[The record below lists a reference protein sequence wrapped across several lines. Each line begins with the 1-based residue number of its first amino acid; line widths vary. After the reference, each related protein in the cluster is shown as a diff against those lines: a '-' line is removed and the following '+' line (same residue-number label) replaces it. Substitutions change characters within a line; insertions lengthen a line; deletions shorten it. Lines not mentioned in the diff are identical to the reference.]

1 MANLKF
7 SKQQDPIVSS
17 TKEVYKILLIDDD
30 ELVHNVSHSVINNM
44 TFKHF
49 DIELISAYSA
59 KEAKEYLQDNDD
71 VALAFVDVVMET
83 PDAGLQLVKAIRDEL
98 DNQLIRLVIRT
109 GQPNDAPQMN
119 VVDEY
124 DIDNYK
130 EKTEL
135 TAQKLYTT
143 IRTSIRSYIQLL
155 ELQKKYEDTYEQM
168 TTNHLT
174 SLPNRV
180 KLQEDLTEND
190 SKVLVLID
198 IIGFSHINETNGFET
213 GDKVL
218 KGLADFLHQT
228 YAEHYNVYHLEA
240 DLFALLLPLS
250 SQDQLEEVISMIKKD
265 IAQLRIITEDFD
277 HFIDTTI
284 GVAYQGEKN
293 IIQKAVLA
301 LNDAKNSG
309 RNQIT
314 YYSNDLKIIKQIQE
328 THHWGSILKK
338 AIENNDVVA
347 YYQAICDTLTQKVVR
362 YEMLVR
368 LKYNGKIHTPHKFL
382 DAAQNSGQLFN
393 IFKFMFSTACQKI
406 NQRKVRLSIN
416 IGDIE
421 LSHPDL
427 MIFINKELSQ
437 YTIDTSQI
445 SLEVLEYNSISQH
458 PYIKERINA
467 LHKLGFDI
475 TIDDFGTRCSNFSQI
490 ENLPVTTL
498 KIDGQYIKDIHTNE
512 NSLIVVETIQKY
524 AKAKG
529 LRLVAEFVH
538 SKEVYET
545 VKKMGIDYVQGDY
558 LHEAQTMN

>member
-7 SKQQDPIVSS
+7 SKQKDPISESS
-17 TKEVYKILLIDDD
+17 KEVYKILLVDDD
-30 ELVHNVSHSVINNM
+30 KLVHNVSHSVINNM
-44 TFKHF
+44 TFQHF
-49 DIELISAYSA
+49 DLELISAYSA
-59 KEAKEYLQDNDD
+59 KEAKEYLLENDD

-83 PDAGLQLVKAIRDEL
+83 ADAGLQLVKSIREEL
-98 DNQLIRLVIRT
+98 GNHLIRLVIRT
-109 GQPNDAPQMN
+109 GQPNDAPQMD
-119 VVDEY
+119 VVDQY
-124 DIDNYK
+124 DIDDYK

-135 TAQKLYTT
+135 TVQKLYTT
-143 IRTSIRSYIQLL
+143 IRTSIRSYIQLV
-155 ELQKKYEDTYEQM
+155 ELQKKYEETYRQM

-174 SLPNRV
+174 LLPNRV
-180 KLQEDLTEND
+180 KLQEDLIKND
-190 SKVLVLID
+190 SNILVLID

-218 KGLADFLHQT
+218 KGLADFLLKT
-228 YAEHYNVYHLEA
+228 YAEDYHIYHLEA

-250 SQDQLEEVISMIKKD
+250 TQDYLEEVISIIKKD
-265 IAQLRIITEDFD
+265 ISQFPIVTEDFD
-277 HFIDTTI
+277 YFIDTTI

-314 YYSNDLKIIKQIQE
+314 YYSNELKIIKQIQD

-338 AIENNDVVA
+338 SIENNEIIA
-347 YYQAICDTLTQKVVR
+347 YYQAISDTFTQEVLR

-368 LKYNGKIHTPHKFL
+368 LKHNGEIHTPHKFL

-393 IFKFMFSTACQKI
+393 IFKFMFTTACKKVSQK
-406 NQRKVRLSIN
+406 KVHLSIN
-416 IGDIE
+416 IGDTE

-427 MIFINKELSQ
+427 MVFINKKLSQ
-437 YTIDTSQI
+437 YTIDTSLI

-458 PYIKERINA
+458 QYIKERIIA
-467 LHKLGFDI
+467 LHQLGFNI

-490 ENLPVTTL
+490 ENLPVSTL
-498 KIDGQYIKDIHTNE
+498 KIDGQYIKDIHTNK
-512 NSLIVVETIQKY
+512 NSMIVVETIQKY

-529 LRLVAEFVH
+529 LKLVAEYVH
-538 SKEVYET
+538 SEEVYET

-558 LHEAQTMN
+558 LHEAQAMT